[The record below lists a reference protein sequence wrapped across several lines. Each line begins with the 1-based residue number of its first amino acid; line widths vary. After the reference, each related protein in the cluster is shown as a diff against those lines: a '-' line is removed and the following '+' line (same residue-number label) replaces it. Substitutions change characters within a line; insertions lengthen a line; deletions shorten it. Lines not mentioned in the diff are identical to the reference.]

1 MKLLSIPKVI
11 ILLLTA
17 IGWCQGVH
25 LKAQNPQFVN
35 IIPLPA
41 QAQQG
46 EGSFTLSDK
55 TTILTTGA
63 QMASLEKYLQEQLLS
78 FTNIGVA
85 LAQEPVSSKSVISLN
100 IDSVVGKHESY
111 RLEITSH
118 EVKITGA
125 DAAGLF
131 YGIQSFIQL
140 VYPAEMTKGK
150 IKIEALTINDAPQFS
165 WRGMHLDVSRHFYSV
180 DFIKRMLDVMAL
192 HKLNT
197 FHWHLTDD
205 QGWRIE
211 IKRYPALTRVSSI
224 RKETLVGPYTEDNPQ
239 FDGTPYGGYYTQDD
253 IREVVK
259 HAGERYITVVPEIEM
274 PGHAVAALT
283 AYPQLSCTG
292 GPFEVR
298 KTWGI
303 SDDVFCAGKE
313 ATFTFLQNVLSE
325 VVELFPGS
333 YIHVGGDE
341 CPKDRWQ
348 KCPDCQHRMR
358 EHGLTTEM
366 ELQSYFIKRMEA
378 FIAEKGKKLIGWD
391 EILEGG
397 IPERATVMS
406 WRGFEGGIEAAKGGH
421 DVVMTPT
428 SFCYFDYYQAAPEN
442 EPLAIGGFLPIEKVY
457 GFKPVPADLDEKY
470 RKHILGAQSN
480 LWTEYITTEK
490 QVEYMLF
497 PRVCAMAE
505 VLWSPEIYRQFPL
518 FQKRL
523 DTHLL
528 RLKKIDINYRPVK

>member
-1 MKLLSIPKVI
+1 MKLLSISKAI
-11 ILLLTA
+11 AILLTVV
-17 IGWCQGVH
+17 GWCQGVH
-25 LKAQNPQFVN
+25 SQSQNPQFVN
-35 IIPLPA
+35 VVPLPA
-41 QAQQG
+41 QAQKG
-46 EGSFTLSDK
+46 EGNFTLSSK
-55 TTILTTGA
+55 TTILIHGTQTA
-63 QMASLEKYLQEQLLS
+63 ELEKYLQEQLLN
-78 FTNIGVA
+78 FTNIDVT
-85 LAQEPVSSKSVISLN
+85 LSQEPVSAKSVISLSV
-100 IDSVVGKHESY
+100 DSLVGKHESY
-111 RLEITSH
+111 RLEITSR

-140 VYPAEMTKGK
+140 IYPSESKNGK
-150 IKIEALTINDAPQFS
+150 IQIAALTINDAPQFS
-165 WRGMHLDVSRHFYSV
+165 WRGMHLDVSRHFFSV
-180 DFIKRMLDVMAL
+180 DFIKRMLDVMAF

-211 IKRYPALTRVSSI
+211 IKRYPVLTRVSSV
-224 RKETLVGPYTEDNPQ
+224 RNETLVGPYTEDNPK

-259 HAGERYITVVPEIEM
+259 YAGERYITVVPEIEM

-325 VVELFPGS
+325 VVELFPGP

-358 EHGLTTEM
+358 EQGLKTEM

-406 WRGFEGGIEAAKGGH
+406 WRGFEGGIEAAQGGH

-442 EPLAIGGFLPIEKVY
+442 EPLAIGGYLPLEKVY

-470 RKHILGAQSN
+470 CKHILGAQSN
-480 LWTEYITTEK
+480 LWTEYINTEK
-490 QVEYMLF
+490 QAEYMLF

-528 RLKKIDINYRPVK
+528 RLKKMDINYRPVK